1 MNLYEHQSTFNPNMP
16 LRGLIYFSHLYQS
29 YIEKNGISI
38 FGSSLIKI
46 PTPQYV
52 VFYNGIKKKAA
63 DKTFLK
69 LSNAFINKEKAKGFE
84 WTATMLNINIG
95 HNKKLFDKCKILW
108 EYSMFISETRKY
120 IKEKK
125 EIVAGVKKAVEECI
139 KNNILK
145 EFLKEKESEVIAMCL
160 FKFDKEKYENTI
172 RLEGERKGEKKGKK
186 EGKKE
191 GKIEALIGLVK
202 DKIISLQEAASRMGM
217 TVEKFEK
224 EARNLAL
231 Y

>member
-1 MNLYEHQSTFNPNMP
+1 
-16 LRGLIYFSHLYQS
+16 
-29 YIEKNGISI
+29 
-38 FGSSLIKI
+38 
-46 PTPQYV
+46 
-52 VFYNGIKKKAA
+52 
-63 DKTFLK
+63 
-69 LSNAFINKEKAKGFE
+69 
-84 WTATMLNINIG
+84 
-95 HNKKLFDKCKILW
+95 
-108 EYSMFISETRKY
+108 MFISETRKY

-139 KNNILK
+139 KKNILK

-172 RLEGERKGEKKGKK
+172 RLEGEKKGEKK
-186 EGKKE
+186 GKKE

>member
-1 MNLYEHQSTFNPNMP
+1 
-16 LRGLIYFSHLYQS
+16 
-29 YIEKNGISI
+29 
-38 FGSSLIKI
+38 
-46 PTPQYV
+46 
-52 VFYNGIKKKAA
+52 
-63 DKTFLK
+63 
-69 LSNAFINKEKAKGFE
+69 
-84 WTATMLNINIG
+84 MLNINIG
-95 HNKKLFDKCKILW
+95 HNKQLFDKCKILW

-139 KNNILK
+139 KKNILK

-172 RLEGERKGEKKGKK
+172 RLEGEKKGEKK
-186 EGKKE
+186 GKKE